1 MSTIVLDSDVLED
14 DNDLDVLHVPSPEE
28 RAAWIPKL
36 QEMFPD
42 VSATKLELTARMSTS
57 LQEAVEEVCDTEG
70 QESSPEVLTISDI
83 LFKLQSK
90 VKGSDFTLAVKRDE
104 LWMGA
109 LRFYKI
115 TLLLLLLLWQLLAII
130 FQEEEGLDAGAL
142 KTEFF
147 ELLLKEIQK
156 RLFEGRDKPKVPLR
170 DGSKAFLLKL
180 AGVAISHSIIQKD
193 PVFGALSPAVY
204 YHLAEYDP
212 DLVLSQMGKND
223 VPKNAGNSNRIHVL
237 IISNSADKKLC
248 QLEFFPLHR
257 FLAGKLDNILQ
268 KFSVYTCMCIS
279 IWLKVGLYWG
289 TNR

>member
-1 MSTIVLDSDVLED
+1 MSTIVLDSDVPKD
-14 DNDLDVLHVPSPEE
+14 DNDLDLLHVPSPEE

-36 QEMFPD
+36 HEMFPD
-42 VSATKLELTARMSTS
+42 VSATKLELTARRSTS

-70 QESSPEVLTISDI
+70 QESPPKVLTISDI

-115 TLLLLLLLWQLLAII
+115 AIKETEKLWQPLAII

-147 ELLLKEIQK
+147 ELLLKEIQL
-156 RLFEGRDKPKVPLR
+156 RLFEGPDESKVPLR

-180 AGVAISHSIIQKD
+180 AGVAISHSIIQNG
-193 PVFGALSPAVY
+193 PVFGAL
-204 YHLAEYDP
+204 
-212 DLVLSQMGKND
+212 
-223 VPKNAGNSNRIHVL
+223 
-237 IISNSADKKLC
+237 
-248 QLEFFPLHR
+248 
-257 FLAGKLDNILQ
+257 
-268 KFSVYTCMCIS
+268 
-279 IWLKVGLYWG
+279 
-289 TNR
+289 